1 MPTPSAPWTPAP
13 SPQPQ
18 PLPPTPSPST
28 TPAPAP
34 GPARTG
40 TTEVAGASCALLILG
55 TLLAGKRRRDLV
67 ASKQAEAPLL
77 PNAHGAAASGDGS
90 AELLGTWHN
99 ELEGEEYKGGA
110 DCATSELQ
118 RAPRPRGN
126 RPFNP
131 ATGLAT
137 EGAAGGV
144 RPPPGAH
151 RPVASGTNPATGLP
165 LQSDLA
171 QPLLANG
178 IPMQPS
184 VPSAYPFMGGI
195 GHEGDEEDE
204 DGGYTT
210 ECARHAT
217 PAAAPTTSKSGRRAG
232 FGLRIGFGRMR
243 R

>member
-1 MPTPSAPWTPAP
+1 M
-13 SPQPQ
+13 
-18 PLPPTPSPST
+18 
-28 TPAPAP
+28 
-34 GPARTG
+34 
-40 TTEVAGASCALLILG
+40 LG

-90 AELLGTWHN
+90 AGLRGTWHN
-99 ELEGEEYKGGA
+99 ELEGEEHEGGA

-126 RPFNP
+126 GPFNP
-131 ATGLAT
+131 ATGLPT
-137 EGAAGGV
+137 EGAAGRV

-151 RPVASGTNPATGLP
+151 HPVASGTNPATGPGLP
-165 LQSDLA
+165 LHSDLA

-184 VPSAYPFMGGI
+184 VPSAYPPMGGI
-195 GHEGDEEDE
+195 GHEEDE
-204 DGGYTT
+204 DGGCTT
-210 ECARHAT
+210 EYALARGVGAGESSK
-217 PAAAPTTSKSGRRAG
+217 TSKTSKGGRRAG